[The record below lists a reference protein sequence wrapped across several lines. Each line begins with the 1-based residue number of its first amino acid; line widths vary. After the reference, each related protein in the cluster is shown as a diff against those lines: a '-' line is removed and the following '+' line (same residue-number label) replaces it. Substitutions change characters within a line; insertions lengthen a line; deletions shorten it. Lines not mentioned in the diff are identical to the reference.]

1 MIERTVT
8 VVPEDGLHARPASQ
22 VVEAANSY
30 ESKVTVGPA
39 GSDGVDAASMLAVTG
54 LGVGP
59 GDEVDITADGPDEDD
74 AIDELEE
81 ILTTPEHGDNG
92 EAQ

>member
-22 VVEAANSY
+22 VVKAANSY
-30 ESKVTVGPA
+30 ESRVTVGPT
-39 GSDGVDAASMLAVTG
+39 GSDGVDAASMLAITG

-59 GDEVDITADGPDEDD
+59 GDEVDITADGPDEEA
-74 AIDELEE
+74 AIDELEA
-81 ILTTPEHGDNG
+81 ILTTPEHGD
-92 EAQ
+92 EEP

>member
-22 VVEAANSY
+22 VVEAANGY
-30 ESKVTVGPA
+30 ESTVTVGPV
-39 GSDGVDAASMLAVTG
+39 DGDAVDASSMLGVTS

-59 GDEVDITADGPDEDD
+59 GDDVTLTADGPDEDE
-74 AIDELEE
+74 ALNELES
-81 ILTTPEHGDNG
+81 ILSTPET
-92 EAQ
+92 E

>member
-1 MIERTVT
+1 MIERTIT
-8 VVPEDGLHARPASQ
+8 VVPENGLHARPASQ

-59 GDEVDITADGPDEDD
+59 GDEVDITADGPDEEA
-74 AIDELEE
+74 AIDDLEE

-92 EAQ
+92 EEQ